1 MCPSTVTEPLK
12 PLVLIAETGSNF
24 VTFLRQY
31 IFNST
36 KVLLQL
42 QKRYYLLNSSSETY
56 KLYYFLKEP
65 TN

>member
-1 MCPSTVTEPLK
+1 MCPSTVTEPFI
-12 PLVLIAETGSNF
+12 PLVLIGETGSNF